1 MRDEIGTVK
10 IFYDWRK
17 IKMKK
22 LTALAALLLTVSAGT
37 TAFAQ
42 TVPSQQNRHKIA
54 LKNGMNLNN
63 SFIFVKTYAFIPRFT

>member
-1 MRDEIGTVK
+1 
-10 IFYDWRK
+10 
-17 IKMKK
+17 MKK

-63 SFIFVKTYAFIPRFT
+63 SFIFVKTSAFIPRFN

>member
-22 LTALAALLLTVSAGT
+22 LTALAALLLAVSAGT

-42 TVPSQQNRHKIA
+42 TVPSQQK
-54 LKNGMNLNN
+54 
-63 SFIFVKTYAFIPRFT
+63 